1 MHLRDRYLQ
10 GQIRSYEVA
19 TLDQIDRWLGWLQ
32 RRRAGAMYGQ
42 RRRIDADIE
51 LLLDRRLAMTARDAR

>member
-19 TLDQIDRWLGWLQ
+19 TLEQIDRWLGWLQ

-42 RRRIDADIE
+42 RARIDADIDA
-51 LLLDRRLAMTARDAR
+51 LLDRRRALEVR